1 MGIIWQRHLL
11 LWTERE
17 VFLVGDVPIWIIYR
31 LHHTWSNTATT
42 VMVPILQL
50 QSLNPSRN
58 IQMCHLI
65 GVDKMRLRCTLV
77 DLRDTLQWTV
87 FILTCNYAFLY
98 PAWSIL
104 VKYFEFTFFD
114 CQSCVANEWVVLQ
127 SCSQSHMFSLYQ
139 LFKPSLF
146 YTYDLFTQ
154 HTFIQTAQLIYSIIN
169 VLPT

>member
-42 VMVPILQL
+42 VMVPILHL

-104 VKYFEFTFFD
+104 VKYLEFTFFD
-114 CQSCVANEWVVLQ
+114 CQSCVAIEWVVLQ
-127 SCSQSHMFSLYQ
+127 SCSLTCSAFINFSNP
-139 LFKPSLF
+139 LFF
-146 YTYDLFTQ
+146 YTYALFTQ
-154 HTFIQTAQLIYSIIN
+154 HTFIQTAQLISSIIN